1 MALRIKE
8 ISAGSW
14 ADSLGILPG
23 ERIISINGHP
33 IIDFLDL
40 GFYGGDEILK
50 VEIQRLDGSDKMLV
64 IKDSWQKPL
73 GIIAIDH
80 VCRQCANNCIFCFID
95 QMPENLRESL
105 YIKDDDTCFSFYYG
119 NFITLTN
126 LTDRD
131 YRKIIEQ
138 YLSPLYISVH
148 TTNPELHKKMLGYK
162 WDFNIMEKLKL
173 LVKNDIAFH
182 TQIVVVPGYND
193 GEELE
198 RSLMDLDSLGFNC
211 LSIGIVPV
219 GLTKYRKNLT
229 PMRVVNAQ
237 EAEQVLELSSRY
249 KRAWCSDEIYIKVGK
264 EIPEAEFYEDFE
276 QLENGIGMI
285 RMLMMNWRQEKQ
297 SFLKDV
303 EKIDQKLVFVTGQ
316 LAVKY
321 IQNIADDI
329 NSVIPDKARVQSIR
343 NDFFGEDVTV
353 AGLLTWQD
361 IEQQLELAEN
371 EIAVFASN
379 TLNSERV
386 SIEGYS
392 AEQIAAKLG
401 GRIMIIDEQ
410 FQDWELVESEA

>member
-23 ERIISINGHP
+23 ERVFSINGHP

-50 VEIQRLDGSDKMLV
+50 VEIERLDGSDKMLV

-80 VCRQCANNCIFCFID
+80 VCKQCVNNCIFCFID

-173 LVKNDIAFH
+173 LVKNAISFH

-193 GEELE
+193 GEELG
-198 RSLMDLDSLGFNC
+198 RSLKDLDSLGLNC

-219 GLTKYRKNLT
+219 GLTKYREKLT

-249 KRAWCSDEIYIKVGK
+249 KRAWCSDEIYIKAGK

-329 NSVIPDKARVQSIR
+329 NSVIPDKARVESIR

-371 EIAVFASN
+371 EIALFASN
-379 TLNSERV
+379 TLNTDRV

-392 AEQIAAKLG
+392 AAQIAARLG

-410 FQDWELVESEA
+410 FQDWEIVESE

>member
-8 ISAGSW
+8 VSTGSW
-14 ADSLGILPG
+14 ADSLGIISG
-23 ERIISINGHP
+23 ERLLSINGHHVT
-33 IIDFLDL
+33 DFLDL
-40 GFYGGDEILK
+40 GFYGGDEMLK
-50 VEIQRLDGSDKMLV
+50 VEIERLDGSDKMFV

-73 GIIAIDH
+73 GIIVTDH
-80 VCRQCANNCIFCFID
+80 VCRQCVNNCIFCFID
-95 QMPENLRESL
+95 QMPDNLRNSL

-148 TTNPELHKKMLGYK
+148 TTNPELHKKMLVYK
-162 WDFNIMEKLKL
+162 RDFNIMEKLKF

-193 GEELE
+193 GEELG
-198 RSLMDLDSLGFNC
+198 RSLKDLNDLGFNC

-219 GLTKYRKNLT
+219 GLTKYRKELT

-237 EAEQVLELSSRY
+237 EAEHLLEISSKY
-249 KRAWCSDEIYIKVGK
+249 KRTWCSDEIYIKAGR

-321 IQNIADDI
+321 IQIIADDI
-329 NSVIPDKARVQSIR
+329 NDVIPEKARVQAIR

-353 AGLLTWQD
+353 VGLLTWQD
-361 IEQQLELAEN
+361 IEQQLELADN

-386 SIEGYS
+386 SIDGYS
-392 AEQIAAKLG
+392 IEQIAVRLG
-401 GRIMIIDEQ
+401 GRIMIIEEQ
-410 FQDWELVESEA
+410 FQDWEIVESET

>member
-14 ADSLGILPG
+14 ADDFGILPG
-23 ERIISINGHP
+23 ERIVSINGHP
-33 IIDFLDL
+33 VTDFLDL
-40 GFYGGDEILK
+40 GFYGGDEKLK
-50 VEIQRLDGSDKMLV
+50 VEIERLDGSDKIFV
-64 IKDSWQKPL
+64 IKESWQKPL
-73 GIIAIDH
+73 GIIAVDH
-80 VCRQCANNCIFCFID
+80 VCRQCVNNCIFCFID
-95 QMPENLRESL
+95 QMPDNLRESL

-126 LTDRD
+126 LTDWD

-162 WDFNIMEKLKL
+162 RDFDIMEKLKF

-193 GEELE
+193 GEELQ
-198 RSLMDLDSLGFNC
+198 RSLRDLDNMGFNC
-211 LSIGIVPV
+211 ISIGIVPV
-219 GLTKYRKNLT
+219 GLTKYRNNL
-229 PMRVVNAQ
+229 PLMRVVNAQ
-237 EAEQVLELSSRY
+237 EAEQLLEISARY
-249 KRAWCSDEIYIKVGK
+249 KRTWCSDEIYIKAGK

-285 RMLMMNWRQEKQ
+285 RMLLMNWQEEKQ
-297 SFLKDV
+297 YFLKDV
-303 EKIDQKLVFVTGQ
+303 EKIEQRLVFVTGK
-316 LAVKY
+316 LAAEY
-321 IQNIADDI
+321 IQKIADEI
-329 NSVIPDKARVQSIR
+329 NTVIPDKARVQAIR

-361 IEQQLELAEN
+361 IEQQLELADN

-386 SIEGYS
+386 SIDGYT
-392 AEQIAAKLG
+392 AELIAARLG

-410 FQDWELVESEA
+410 FQEWEIVET

>member
-8 ISAGSW
+8 VSAGSW
-14 ADSLGILPG
+14 ADSFGILPG

-50 VEIQRLDGSDKMLV
+50 VEIERLDGSDKMLV

-80 VCRQCANNCIFCFID
+80 VCKQCVNNCIFCFID

-173 LVKNDIAFH
+173 LVKNAISFH

-193 GEELE
+193 GEELG
-198 RSLMDLDSLGFNC
+198 RSLKDLDSLGLNC

-219 GLTKYRKNLT
+219 GLTKYREKLT

-249 KRAWCSDEIYIKVGK
+249 KRAWCSDEIYIKAGK

-329 NSVIPDKARVQSIR
+329 NSVIPDKARVESIR

-371 EIAVFASN
+371 EIALFASN
-379 TLNSERV
+379 TLNTDRV

-392 AEQIAAKLG
+392 AAQIAARLG

-410 FQDWELVESEA
+410 FQDWEIVESE

>member
-1 MALRIKE
+1 
-8 ISAGSW
+8 
-14 ADSLGILPG
+14 
-23 ERIISINGHP
+23 
-33 IIDFLDL
+33 
-40 GFYGGDEILK
+40 
-50 VEIQRLDGSDKMLV
+50 V
-64 IKDSWQKPL
+64 
-73 GIIAIDH
+73 
-80 VCRQCANNCIFCFID
+80 NNCIFCFID
-95 QMPENLRESL
+95 QIPDNLRNSL

-148 TTNPELHKKMLGYK
+148 TTNPELHKKMLGYTR
-162 WDFNIMEKLKL
+162 DFNIMEKLKF

-193 GEELE
+193 GEELQ
-198 RSLMDLDSLGFNC
+198 RSLKDLNDLGLNC

-219 GLTKYRKNLT
+219 GLTKYRKDLT

-237 EAEQVLELSSRY
+237 EAEQLLELSSRY
-249 KRAWCSDEIYIKVGK
+249 KRSWCSDEIYIKAGK

-285 RMLMMNWRQEKQ
+285 RMFFMNWLEEKGL
-297 SFLKDV
+297 FLKDV
-303 EKIDQKLVFVTGQ
+303 EKIDKKLVFVTGQ
-316 LAVKY
+316 LAFEY
-321 IQNIADDI
+321 IQRIADEI
-329 NSVIPDKARVQSIR
+329 NNVIPEKVRVQAIR

-361 IEQQLELAEN
+361 IEQQLELADN

-386 SIEGYS
+386 SIDGYS
-392 AEQIAAKLG
+392 VEQIAARLG

-410 FQDWELVESEA
+410 FQDWELVESET